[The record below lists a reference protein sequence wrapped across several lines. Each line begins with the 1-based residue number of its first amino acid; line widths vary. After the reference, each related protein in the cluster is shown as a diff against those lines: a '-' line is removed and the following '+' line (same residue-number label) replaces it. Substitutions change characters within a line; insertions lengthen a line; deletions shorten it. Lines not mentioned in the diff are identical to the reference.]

1 MSRTIL
7 TIEDDAAIRR
17 GIVDA
22 LKFAG
27 YSVREAAD
35 GATGVRLAIEQ
46 PIDLVLLDLALPKL
60 KGLDALKQMRDAKP
74 ILPIIVLTAKG
85 DEADRI
91 AGLNAGAD
99 DYVVK
104 PFSVNELFARVSAVL
119 RRCPGRPIETDS
131 FSWLGGRADLAR
143 RELLF
148 ADGSCTELSELEA
161 TLLRYLVVNP
171 GRAISRDELLANV
184 WRLTPVGLST
194 RTVDMQVARL
204 REKLRDDPSEPKL
217 VKTVRG
223 CGYMLASSPAPENA
237 KE

>member
-1 MSRTIL
+1 MDRTIL

-22 LKFAG
+22 LQYAG
-27 YSVREAAD
+27 YSVREASD

-46 PIDLVLLDLALPKL
+46 QIDLVLLDLALPKL
-60 KGLDALKQMRDAKP
+60 RGLDALKQMRAAKP
-74 ILPIIVLTAKG
+74 TLPVIVLTAKG
-85 DEADRI
+85 DEDDRV

-104 PFSVNELFARVSAVL
+104 PFSINELFARVSAVL
-119 RRCPGRPIETDS
+119 RRCPGRPADTES
-131 FSWLGGRADLAR
+131 FSWNDGHADLAR
-143 RELLF
+143 RELHF
-148 ADGSCTELSELEA
+148 RDGACVELSELEA
-161 TLLRYLVVNP
+161 TLLRYLVVNS
-171 GRAISRDELLANV
+171 GRAISRDELLTNV

-204 REKLRDDPSEPKL
+204 REKLRDDPSEPQL

-223 CGYMLASSPAPENA
+223 CGYMLAGQVEM
-237 KE
+237 